1 MGRRFEKAKE
11 KWRSV
16 KHSSHFHNFLLF
28 LLFVCIAA
36 IFWFIIA
43 MNDSVQS
50 TLEMNVEIT
59 NKPDSITFIN
69 LPPKQI
75 HMTVTDKGTTLL
87 RMSLMKNRAVQF
99 NFREYASDGIFR
111 LAKADIYAALRG
123 KFGQDAQIDAISID
137 SLRLAYTDKPGK
149 KVPVKVLADFAAASG
164 YVVDAGIIPSK
175 KFVTVYSAAQSVL
188 DTINVV
194 KTVPITRTGLAQNR
208 RFKVNLE
215 SLKAARVV
223 PSFIDI
229 TVFVEPLVNR
239 SLTLD
244 IKAVNVPEG
253 ISLLSFPSTATLEV
267 LVPMNKFSVPIEN
280 VSLYVDYNDLATH
293 KTKLDVHISDLPS
306 FCTNPEVKPMSVEYT
321 VIQ

>member
-1 MGRRFEKAKE
+1 M
-11 KWRSV
+11 
-16 KHSSHFHNFLLF
+16 
-28 LLFVCIAA
+28 
-36 IFWFIIA
+36 
-43 MNDSVQS
+43 
-50 TLEMNVEIT
+50 
-59 NKPDSITFIN
+59 
-69 LPPKQI
+69 
-75 HMTVTDKGTTLL
+75 
-87 RMSLMKNRAVQF
+87 
-99 NFREYASDGIFR
+99 
-111 LAKADIYAALRG
+111 
-123 KFGQDAQIDAISID
+123 
-137 SLRLAYTDKPGK
+137 
-149 KVPVKVLADFAAASG
+149 
-164 YVVDAGIIPSK
+164 
-175 KFVTVYSAAQSVL
+175 L

-244 IKAVNVPEG
+244 IKAINVPEG

-293 KTKLDVHISDLPS
+293 TTKLDVHISDLPS